1 MAPTV
6 HQYGSKA
13 SFIGGVISVV
23 GGQEA
28 NKDTVSALIVGCTAG
43 VQYVMLHTFGSGKD
57 GCYMY
62 SRQVVGF
69 M

>member
-13 SFIGGVISVV
+13 TFKGAVISVV

-28 NKDTVSALIVGCTAG
+28 SKDTVSAFIVGCTAG
-43 VQYVMLHTFGSGKD
+43 VQYVMLHIFGSGKN